1 MIRRACN
8 PKTNLQVK
16 QGTIEPMELNSSIY
30 SFNVMYEFKL
40 YVIKQFPMI
49 ESLSIQSFLV
59 NYSQKKF
66 LIDMINFVT

>member
-40 YVIKQFPMI
+40 HVINQFPMI
-49 ESLSIQSFLV
+49 ESFFLRFSF
-59 NYSQKKF
+59 
-66 LIDMINFVT
+66 